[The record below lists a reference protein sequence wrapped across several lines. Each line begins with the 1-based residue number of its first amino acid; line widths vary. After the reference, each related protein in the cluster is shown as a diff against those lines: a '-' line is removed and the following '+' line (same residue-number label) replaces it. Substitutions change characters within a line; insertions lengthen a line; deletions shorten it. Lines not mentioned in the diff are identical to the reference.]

1 MLRVNGSRRPALFRA
16 AALTFTGDRSY
27 VDPADGTVLARAV
40 RRPLTAWQALR
51 SAAELMDLS
60 APDGTVLLSVGRIP
74 PGFRPRAWAPVSW
87 PAGPR
92 IGVIRPRGLFYCDFQ
107 LRDPHGA
114 VLAVAE
120 RGSREFRESFVVRD
134 ARRGADLA
142 TVVEPEESV
151 PVLDERDAPPP
162 SRRLDVEFLAEPPPD
177 VHALVLAL
185 PLVIRMRH
193 GWDDWQS

>member
-1 MLRVNGSRRPALFRA
+1 MLRVNGSERPALFRA
-16 AALTFTGDRSY
+16 TALTFAGDRSY
-27 VDPADGTVLARAV
+27 VDPVDGTVLAKAV
-40 RRPLTAWQALR
+40 RRPQTAWQSLR
-51 SAAELMDLS
+51 SAAEMMDIS
-60 APDGTVLLSVGRIP
+60 APDGAVLLSVGRIP
-74 PGFRPRAWAPVSW
+74 PGFRPRAWAPVTW

-107 LRDPHGA
+107 LRDPQGT

-120 RGSREFRESFVVRD
+120 RGSKEFRESFVVRD

-151 PVLDERDAPPP
+151 RVLDERNAPPAA
-162 SRRLDVEFLAEPPPD
+162 RRLDVEFLSGPPPD

-185 PLVIRMRH
+185 PLAIRMRH